1 MLRILIL
8 FGIWCLGFGILK
20 YMYPILFTI
29 GGVHIASFSIFL
41 ILGWCVFSFVFWK
54 SLRDDGVLEERIF
67 DLTFYASTVGL
78 VAARAWYVLT
88 HWGNFS
94 GSLIKIPALWVA
106 PGMSLM
112 AGVIAGLLVMLSI
125 AKRMKIRLGTVLDGV
140 GVALPGAL
148 IVGGV
153 GSLLDG
159 GSIGRVAAGLPWAI
173 RSVGLGEPRH
183 PYPLYMIAL
192 LVIILL
198 IVGLLSERARI
209 WKWPLGLPGLM
220 FFFLWSIAIIALE
233 FTLESDVYWYGISA
247 RGWEALVLFLSC
259 IGVWYGAAGG
269 KFIVRERLER
279 IKGVLYAKFS
289 KRRS

>member
-1 MLRILIL
+1 
-8 FGIWCLGFGILK
+8 
-20 YMYPILFTI
+20 MYPTLFTL

-67 DLTFYASTVGL
+67 DLTFYATTAGL
-78 VAARAWYVLT
+78 VVARAWYVLI

-125 AKRMKIRLGTVLDGV
+125 AKRMKIRLGTVVDAV
-140 GVALPGAL
+140 GLALPGAL
-148 IVGGV
+148 IVGSI

-159 GSIGRVAAGLPWAI
+159 GSLGRVAGVPWAI
-173 RSVGLGEPRH
+173 RYVGLPELRH
-183 PYPLYMIAL
+183 PYPIYMAAT

-198 IVGLLSERARI
+198 VMGFVSERAKS
-209 WKWPLGLPGLM
+209 WKWPLGLPGLL
-220 FFFLWSIAIIALE
+220 FFFLWSIGIFVLE
-233 FTLESDVYWYGISA
+233 YVRESDVYWYTVSA
-247 RGWEALVLFLSC
+247 QGWEALVLFFGVV
-259 IGVWYGAAGG
+259 GVWYAYCGG
-269 KFIVRERLER
+269 KFIVRERVHKVKETCMHGSR
-279 IKGVLYAKFS
+279 YIYAKFP
-289 KRRS
+289 KRHA